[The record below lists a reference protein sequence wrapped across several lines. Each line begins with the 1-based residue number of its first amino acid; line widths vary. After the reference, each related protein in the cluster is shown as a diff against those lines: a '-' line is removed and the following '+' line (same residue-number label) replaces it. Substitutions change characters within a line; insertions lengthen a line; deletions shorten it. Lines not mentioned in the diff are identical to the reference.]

1 MNAIER
7 EIRDCLLGRT
17 LPMQKGRLRAMGP
30 DDYRQPIG
38 VGDGAGAVRFLGVA
52 SDSRVL
58 QSDLSE
64 TELLKSCRQ
73 SMHSVGR
80 SLLLLQQP
88 DNPACLIRYVL
99 TSPVIV
105 LVHIE
110 NELPLV
116 TAYSGRSIRGWI
128 SIIRALAT
136 FESHLPENI
145 AISAEKAPKE
155 TRKARKKRKKE
166 ERKAAKAARKEARA
180 EYREMKKNARMPK
193 NEQEEEDQEP

>member
-17 LPMQKGRLRAMGP
+17 LPMEKGRLRAMGP

-38 VGDGAGAVRFLGVA
+38 VGDGAGAVRFLGVGTG
-52 SDSRVL
+52 SRVL
-58 QSDLSE
+58 QTELSE
-64 TELLKSCRQ
+64 TELLKSCRK
-73 SMHSVGR
+73 SMHYVGR

-110 NELPLV
+110 NGLPLV
-116 TAYSGRSIRGWI
+116 SAYAGRSIRGWI
-128 SIIRALAT
+128 SILRALAA
-136 FESHLPENI
+136 FERHLPEDI
-145 AISAEKAPKE
+145 SISAEAAPKE

-166 ERKAAKAARKEARA
+166 EKKAEREARKEAREA
-180 EYREMKKNARMPK
+180 YREMRKNARTAK
-193 NEQEEEDQEP
+193 DQQEEEDRE